1 MEIERVQ
8 NVWESLSDSPEEAA
22 NMTMRSTLLL
32 AISDA
37 VKGWGLPQ
45 AHAAAQLEI
54 TQPRLNDLLRGRIS
68 KFSLDA
74 LVNLA
79 TRAGLVVHVDVRG
92 KNKAA
97 A

>member
-8 NVWESLSDSPEEAA
+8 NVWDSLTDSPEEAA

-32 AISDA
+32 AVSNA
-37 VKGWGLPQ
+37 VKDWGLPQ
-45 AHAAAQLEI
+45 AQAAARLGI
-54 TQPRLNDLLRGRIS
+54 AQPRLNDLLRGRIS

-74 LVNLA
+74 LVNLS

-92 KNKAA
+92 KASA
-97 A
+97 